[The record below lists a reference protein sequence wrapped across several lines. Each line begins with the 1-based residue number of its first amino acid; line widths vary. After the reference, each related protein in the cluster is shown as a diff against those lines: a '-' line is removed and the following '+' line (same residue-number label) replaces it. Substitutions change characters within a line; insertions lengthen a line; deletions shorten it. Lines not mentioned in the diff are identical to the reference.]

1 MTTMTAHTT
10 RDTGLF
16 GRFGAVVSDFV
27 AAVRDA
33 RQMAVRYEELSR
45 LSDSDLARIGL
56 SREQIPQTVA
66 RGF

>member
-10 RDTGLF
+10 RETGLF

-27 AAVRDA
+27 AAVREA
-33 RQMAVRYEELSR
+33 REMAVRYEQLSR

-56 SREQIPQTVA
+56 TRQEIPRAVS